1 MKSVLTWDLMRSFLM
16 ESKHLHDLIIA
27 HIDEVISG
35 DTPQGK
41 NLWQL
46 FLEMHPADSAKILT
60 YLSGQRLQGL
70 FLKLSAPK
78 QLELFEELPDHFK
91 EKILEF
97 LDDVQKAFILR
108 QTPIDDLTDLFDQ
121 LSDKELKKYLD
132 ILHKKDRQKV
142 LSLLKFPADS
152 AGGIMTLDFVT
163 LIQDL
168 TVDKSIAILQRVK
181 PNIDLHRQIYVTDQ
195 YNKLVG
201 YINLEDLV
209 LKSAQTRLQ
218 SILKQIPYIAQ
229 AQEDQEQVA
238 QKMVHYHM
246 MTVPVVNDQM
256 FLLGVI
262 PEDTLIDVIQQ
273 EATEDVQRISAAPVT
288 TSYFEMSFWHLLYKR
303 GFILAL
309 LLIMGSLTSFIV
321 GHFQESLTSFL
332 ILFFTMLVSTGGNT
346 GGQTSAIAIQ
356 AMSSGDLNE
365 SNTGKFIGRE
375 FLIGMFLA
383 IILAVVAFL
392 RVYLW
397 YGDLIGSLVVSL
409 SLGII
414 VLISVL
420 LGACFPVVL
429 KKLGVDPAFSASP
442 LLATVMDILGIFIY
456 CYVAYLIL
464 A

>member
-1 MKSVLTWDLMRSFLM
+1 M
-16 ESKHLHDLIIA
+16 ESKQLHELIIKN
-27 HIDEVISG
+27 IDEIIAA

-41 NLWQL
+41 ALWQS
-46 FLEMHPADSAKILT
+46 FFEMHPADSAKILN
-60 YLSGQRLQGL
+60 YLSDERLKGL
-70 FLKLSAPK
+70 FLKLSQTK
-78 QLELFEELPDHFK
+78 QLELFEELPDYTK
-91 EKILEF
+91 EKVLEF
-97 LDDVQKAFILR
+97 LDDLQTAFILR

-142 LSLLKFPADS
+142 LSLMKFPVDS
-152 AGGIMTLDFVT
+152 AGGIMTLDFIT

-168 TVDKSIAILQRVK
+168 TVGQAVSFLQRVK
-181 PNIDLHRQIYVTDQ
+181 PNIDLHRQLYVTDQ
-195 YNKLVG
+195 FNKLVG

-209 LKSAQTRLQ
+209 LKSPETRLE
-218 SILKQIPYIAQ
+218 SILKQVPYVAQ
-229 AQEDQEQVA
+229 VQEDQERVA
-238 QKMVHYHM
+238 QKMVHYGM
-246 MTVPVVNDQM
+246 MTVPIVNDQL

-288 TSYFEMSFWHLLYKR
+288 TSYFEMPFWYLLYKR
-303 GFILAL
+303 SFILGI
-309 LLIMGSLTSFIV
+309 LLIMGSLTSFVV
-321 GHFQESLTSFL
+321 GYFEATLTKFL
-332 ILFFTMLVSTGGNT
+332 VLFFTMLVSTGGNT

-365 SNTGKFIGRE
+365 SNNLKFILRE
-375 FLIGMFLA
+375 FLIGLLLA
-383 IILAVVAFL
+383 VILATIVFV

-397 YGDLIGSLVVSL
+397 YGDFVGSLVVSF

-414 VLISVL
+414 VVISVL
-420 LGACFPVVL
+420 LGACFPLAL
-429 KKLGVDPAFSASP
+429 KKLGVDPAFSANP

>member
-1 MKSVLTWDLMRSFLM
+1 M
-16 ESKHLHDLIIA
+16 ESKQLHELII
-27 HIDEVISG
+27 HNIDEMIAAN
-35 DTPQGK
+35 TPQGQT
-41 NLWQL
+41 LWQS
-46 FLEMHPADSAKILT
+46 FLEMHPADSAKILS
-60 YLSGQRLQGL
+60 YLSDERLKEL
-70 FLKLSAPK
+70 FLKLSQTK
-78 QLELFEELPDHFK
+78 QLELFEELPDHTK
-91 EKILEF
+91 EKVLEF
-97 LDDVQKAFILR
+97 LDDVQTAFILR

-142 LSLLKFPADS
+142 LSLMQFPVDS

-168 TVDKSIAILQRVK
+168 TVGQSISLLQRVK
-181 PNIDLHRQIYVTDQ
+181 PNIDLHRQLYVIDQ
-195 YNKLVG
+195 QNKLVG

-209 LKSAQTRLQ
+209 LKSPQTRLE
-218 SILKQIPYIAQ
+218 SILKQVPYVAL

-246 MTVPVVNDQM
+246 MTVPVVNDQH

-288 TSYFEMSFWHLLYKR
+288 TSYFEMPFWYLLYKR
-303 GFILAL
+303 SFILGL

-321 GHFQESLTSFL
+321 GYFESTLTKFL
-332 ILFFTMLVSTGGNT
+332 VLFFTMLVSTGGNT

-365 SNTGKFIGRE
+365 SNTFKFIYRE
-375 FLIGMFLA
+375 FLIGFMLA
-383 IILAVVAFL
+383 VILAAVAFV
-392 RVYLW
+392 RVYFW
-397 YGDLIGSLVVSL
+397 YGELLGSLVVSV
-409 SLGII
+409 SLGMI

-420 LGACFPVVL
+420 LGACFPLAL

>member
-1 MKSVLTWDLMRSFLM
+1 MDAKQIQ
-16 ESKHLHDLIIA
+16 ELILD
-27 HIDEVISG
+27 HVDEVIAQST
-35 DTPQGK
+35 DQGK
-41 NLWQL
+41 MLWQSL
-46 FLEMHPADSAKILT
+46 LAMHPADSAKLLT
-60 YLSGQRLQGL
+60 YLSDDQLTTL
-70 FLKLSAPK
+70 FLKFSQTK
-78 QLELFEELPDHFK
+78 QLELFEELPDHDK
-91 EKILEF
+91 EKILEV

-121 LSDKELKKYLD
+121 LSDKELKKYLE

-142 LSLLKFPADS
+142 LSLMKFPADS
-152 AGGIMTLDFVT
+152 AGGIMTLDFIT

-168 TVDKSIAILQRVK
+168 TVGNSVSLLQRVK

-195 YNKLVG
+195 HNKLVG

-209 LKSAQTRLQ
+209 LKSPQTRLS
-218 SILKQIPYIAQ
+218 SILKQVPYVAQ
-229 AQEDQEQVA
+229 AEQDQEEIA

-246 MTVPVVNDQM
+246 MTVPVVSEDM

-288 TSYFEMSFWHLLYKR
+288 TSYFEIPFWYLLYQR
-303 GFILAL
+303 SFILAL
-309 LLIMGSLTSFIV
+309 LLIMGSITSIIV
-321 GHFQESLTSFL
+321 GHYESVLNSFL

-365 SNTGKFIGRE
+365 SNTIKFIRRE
-375 FLIGMFLA
+375 FLIGTMLA
-383 IILAVVAFL
+383 LILGVVAFL
-392 RVYLW
+392 RVFVVHHN
-397 YGDLIGSLVVSL
+397 LIGSFVVSL
-409 SLGII
+409 SLAII
-414 VLISVL
+414 VLMSVL
-420 LGACFPVVL
+420 LGASFPIVL

-456 CYVAYLIL
+456 CYVAYMIL
-464 A
+464 T

>member
-1 MKSVLTWDLMRSFLM
+1 M
-16 ESKHLHDLIIA
+16 ESKQLHEAVLA
-27 HIDEVISG
+27 NIDEVIAQV
-35 DTPQGK
+35 TPQGVS
-41 NLWQL
+41 LWQS
-46 FLEMHPADSAKILT
+46 FLEMHPADSAQLLT
-60 YLSGQRLQGL
+60 HLSDDRLIKL
-70 FLKLSAPK
+70 FLKLSQAK
-78 QLELFEELPDHFK
+78 QLELFEELPDHDK
-91 EKILEF
+91 EKILEH

-142 LSLLKFPADS
+142 LSLMKFPADS

-163 LIQDL
+163 LVQDL
-168 TVDKSIAILQRVK
+168 TVEKAVLILQRVK

-195 YNKLVG
+195 HNKLVG

-209 LKSAQTRLQ
+209 LKSANMRLE
-218 SILKQIPYIAQ
+218 SFLKQVPYVAQ

-238 QKMVHYHM
+238 QKMVHYGM
-246 MTVPVVNDQM
+246 MTVPVVNDQQ

-288 TSYFEMSFWHLLYKR
+288 TSYFEIPFWYLLYQR
-303 GFILAL
+303 SFILGM

-321 GHFQESLTSFL
+321 GHFESTLTPFL

-365 SNTGKFIGRE
+365 TNRLQFIARE
-375 FLIGMFLA
+375 FLIGTMLA
-383 IILAVVAFL
+383 LVLASIAFI
-392 RVYLW
+392 RVYVW
-397 YGDLIGSLVVSL
+397 YGEFTGSLVVSL
-409 SLGII
+409 SLGLI
-414 VLISVL
+414 VLMSVL

-464 A
+464 T